1 METLRLGTFETN
13 SSTTHAVTVMSKVDY
28 DKFVAGLYYLNYENE
43 KIETT
48 AEMYDQYKKDLAEK
62 NAVANL
68 RDESKIIEILSLD
81 QFVGVL
87 KHLHEKKPTSDNEL
101 IENTSAVKRFLSDY
115 SYVSYDEICHGYEYV
130 TDQKKIGNEEVVAF
144 SYMTGC

>member
-13 SSTTHAVTVMSKVDY
+13 SSTTHAVTVLSKADY
-28 DKFVAGLYYLNYENE
+28 DKFVDGLYYLNYESE

-48 AEMYDQYKKDLAEK
+48 TEMYDQYKKDLAEK
-62 NAVANL
+62 NAAANL
-68 RDESKIIEILSLD
+68 RDDPNIIEILSLD

-87 KHLHEKKPTSDNEL
+87 KYLHERKPTSDNEL
-101 IENTSAVKRFLSDY
+101 IGNTKVVKRFLSDY
-115 SYVSYDEICHGYEYV
+115 SYISYYEICRGYEYV

-144 SYMTGC
+144 SYMLGC

>member
-13 SSTTHAVTVMSKVDY
+13 SSTTHAVTVLSKADY
-28 DKFVAGLYYLNYENE
+28 DKFVAGLYYLNYDTE

-48 AEMYDQYKKDLAEK
+48 TEMYVQYKKDLTEK

-68 RDESKIIEILSLD
+68 RDDSSITEILSLD

-87 KHLHEKKPTSDNEL
+87 KHLHERKPTSDNEL
-101 IENTSAVKRFLSDY
+101 IENAKVVKRFLSDY
-115 SYVSYDEICHGYEYV
+115 SYISYYEICQGYEYV
-130 TDQKKIGNEEVVAF
+130 TDHKKIGNEEVVAF
-144 SYMTGC
+144 SYISGC